1 MPLSEKVRVEIF
13 IPDLP
18 DPVYGRILERLGDEL
33 TYAFGGCTVQP
44 ASGKYRSASG
54 SIVPDRINLLFADAP
69 LRLREDRR
77 LIERYVRGLWDA
89 VAQALGAEEA
99 ILVAVHPILHYG

>member
-1 MPLSEKVRVEIF
+1 MPLSEKVRVEVF

-18 DPVYGRILERLGDEL
+18 DPVYGRILEQLGDEL
-33 TYAFGGCTVQP
+33 AYAFGGCTVQP

-54 SIVPDRINLLFADAP
+54 SIVPDKVNVLFTDAP

-77 LIERYVRGLWDA
+77 LIERYAQGLQDA
-89 VAQALGAEEA
+89 VAQALGEEEA

>member
-18 DPVYGRILERLGDEL
+18 DPAYGRLLERLGDEL

-54 SIVPDRINLLFADAP
+54 LILPDKVNVLFTDAP

-77 LIERYVRGLWDA
+77 VIERYAQGLRDA
-89 VAQALGAEEA
+89 VAQALGEEEA
-99 ILVAVHPILHYG
+99 ILVAVHPILHYA

>member
-13 IPDLP
+13 IPDLS
-18 DPVYGRILERLGDEL
+18 DPVYGRILEQLGDEL

-54 SIVPDRINLLFADAP
+54 SILPDKVNVLFTDAP
-69 LRLREDRR
+69 LHPEEDRR
-77 LIERYVRGLWDA
+77 LIERYVRDLQDA
-89 VAQALGAEEA
+89 VGQALGKEEA
-99 ILVAVHPILHYG
+99 ILVAVHPVFHYV